1 MESLKHGIN
10 LLDYLFDRKRIG
22 VHRNNV
28 DRIEDEDEDV
38 KKERARVS
46 VSSLDVIK
54 EILNLIYIF
63 TIL

>member
-10 LLDYLFDRKRIG
+10 LLDYIFDRKRIG
-22 VHRNNV
+22 MRRNNV

-46 VSSLDVIK
+46 ASSLDVK
-54 EILNLIYIF
+54 EEILNLFFLIF
-63 TIL
+63 L